1 MRCIALDDEPLALEI
16 LKDFC
21 SKVPF
26 LELEKTFVKA
36 SDAAKYLRKFPV
48 DLLFLDI
55 QMPDISG
62 IDFYKSLAQSPMVIF
77 TTAYSEYA
85 LEGFNLS
92 AVDYLL
98 KPLEFERF
106 SEAVQKA
113 QEYNNYQKQSGK
125 QEAQYLYVRSA
136 YRLVKIHFKD
146 ILFIETMDDYLKI
159 HVENG
164 KPVLTLMNLKAMEEK
179 LSPTEFCR
187 VHRSYIVPLDK
198 INFVRNKMI
207 TISTFQIPIGNKYE
221 EEFNKVYLV

>member
-1 MRCIALDDEPLALEI
+1 MKCIALDDEPLALEI

-36 SDAAKYLRKFPV
+36 SDAAKHLRKFPV

-106 SEAVQKA
+106 SEAVHKA

>member
-1 MRCIALDDEPLALEI
+1 MKCIALDDEPLALEI

-21 SKVPF
+21 SRVPF

-36 SDAAKYLRKFPV
+36 SDAAKHLRKFPV

-98 KPLEFERF
+98 KPFEFERF

>member
-1 MRCIALDDEPLALEI
+1 MKCIALDDEPLALEI

-36 SDAAKYLRKFPV
+36 SDAAKHLRKFPV

-98 KPLEFERF
+98 KPFEFERF

>member
-1 MRCIALDDEPLALEI
+1 MCIRD
-16 LKDFC
+16 
-21 SKVPF
+21 S
-26 LELEKTFVKA
+26 
-36 SDAAKYLRKFPV
+36 
-48 DLLFLDI
+48 
-55 QMPDISG
+55 
-62 IDFYKSLAQSPMVIF
+62 
-77 TTAYSEYA
+77 
-85 LEGFNLS
+85 
-92 AVDYLL
+92 
-98 KPLEFERF
+98 
-106 SEAVQKA
+106 SEAVHKA

-198 INFVRNKMI
+198 INFVRNKVI
-207 TISTFQIPIGNKYE
+207 TISTFQVPIGNKYE

>member
-36 SDAAKYLRKFPV
+36 SDAAKHLRKFPV

-85 LEGFNLS
+85 LEGFTGSPNVRCS
-92 AVDYLL
+92 ARARGSVTGG
-98 KPLEFERF
+98 F
-106 SEAVQKA
+106 
-113 QEYNNYQKQSGK
+113 G
-125 QEAQYLYVRSA
+125 
-136 YRLVKIHFKD
+136 
-146 ILFIETMDDYLKI
+146 
-159 HVENG
+159 
-164 KPVLTLMNLKAMEEK
+164 
-179 LSPTEFCR
+179 
-187 VHRSYIVPLDK
+187 
-198 INFVRNKMI
+198 
-207 TISTFQIPIGNKYE
+207 
-221 EEFNKVYLV
+221 